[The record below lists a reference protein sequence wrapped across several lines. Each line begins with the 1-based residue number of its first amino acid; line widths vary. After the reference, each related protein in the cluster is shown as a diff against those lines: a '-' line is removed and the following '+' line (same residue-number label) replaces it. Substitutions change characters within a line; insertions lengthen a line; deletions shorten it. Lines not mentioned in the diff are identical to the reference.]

1 MMLKFALLATLFI
14 VALITYTTLRLS

>member
-1 MMLKFALLATLFI
+1 MLKFAPLATLFI